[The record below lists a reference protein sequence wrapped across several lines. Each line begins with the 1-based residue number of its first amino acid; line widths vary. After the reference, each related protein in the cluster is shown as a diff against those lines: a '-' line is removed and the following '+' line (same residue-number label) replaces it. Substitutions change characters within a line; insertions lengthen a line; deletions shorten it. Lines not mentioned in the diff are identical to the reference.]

1 MIAHAFAQFSTA
13 ATREIFEGKILR
25 ARAVSI
31 STSGTR
37 RTKYKRDATSKR
49 CTVAHA
55 CCLPRAREELPLF
68 CTTVKPPKAAGA
80 ALSGCP
86 SDSAHNLKRASRSS
100 GSPLSR
106 FSPSRM
112 PRRTVALLPRPRHLG
127 TCSAIE
133 NENENLWHRACLKN
147 RSAASDTIRG
157 WEDLGVLPRTSVT
170 LL

>member
-1 MIAHAFAQFSTA
+1 MRSHSFPPQQHARSLKAKFFARVRFRFRRLEPGEQNIS
-13 ATREIFEGKILR
+13 ATRPRSAARWRMR
-25 ARAVSI
+25 AACRAQ
-31 STSGTR
+31 
-37 RTKYKRDATSKR
+37 A
-49 CTVAHA
+49 
-55 CCLPRAREELPLF
+55 EELPLF

-100 GSPLSR
+100 GSPLSL